1 MRNIILID
9 GGNFY
14 RKLQALN
21 MAHAV
26 FDYTAFGAWLT
37 DEPNAPCT
45 YYVGAI
51 RKERNNPKSEQL
63 FAKQQ
68 AFLAKLKQQGVTA
81 ELGYILRSAS
91 GYREKGV
98 DVKIATD
105 LLVGAFH
112 DRYDRAYLVSS
123 DTDLI
128 PALQWAKD
136 SGKEI
141 VYVGFAHQPSYAL
154 LKAASSSRLLSAV
167 ELAPF
172 ISSTT

>member
-1 MRNIILID
+1 MRSIILID

-14 RKLQALN
+14 RKLQDLGL
-21 MAHAV
+21 AHAV
-26 FDYTAFGAWLT
+26 FDYSAFGTLLT
-37 DEPNAPCT
+37 GKPGSQCT

-51 RKERNNPKSEQL
+51 RKERNSPKSEQL

-68 AFLAKLKQQGVTA
+68 SFLSKLQQQGINT
-81 ELGYILRSAS
+81 ELGYILRSAT

-112 DRYDRAYLVSS
+112 DRYDRAFLVSS

-128 PALQWAKD
+128 PAVTWAKD
-136 SGKEI
+136 SGKQI
-141 VYVGFAHQPSYAL
+141 VYVGFAHQPSYGL
-154 LKAASSSRLLSAV
+154 LKACSSSRLLSPADLDP
-167 ELAPF
+167 LALLA
-172 ISSTT
+172 I